1 MIDLEE
7 IGRRRSAVEQ
17 KLRDAEGRLSQLDG
31 RISEL
36 CVSLGFGSCPSIES
50 LESELSRLSSDRDR
64 LESELSGRLSEIESW
79 ERDLSGLSP
88 DSSSVVGGVAP
99 VGSPS
104 VPSAGVAGA
113 SGSFVSDGSDD
124 F

>member
-17 KLRDAEGRLSQLDG
+17 ELRDAEGRLSQLDG

-36 CVSLGFGSCPSIES
+36 CVSLGFASCPSIES

-64 LESELSGRLSEIESW
+64 LESELSGRLSEIESL
-79 ERDLSGLSP
+79 ERDLSGLLSG
-88 DSSSVVGGVAP
+88 SSSVVGSDVPSSGVAR
-99 VGSPS
+99 V
-104 VPSAGVAGA
+104 
-113 SGSFVSDGSDD
+113 SGSSSFSSDSLDD

>member
-36 CVSLGFGSCPSIES
+36 CVSLGFASCLWS
-50 LESELSRLSSDRDR
+50 LSCHVCRRIGIGWSRSYR
-64 LESELSGRLSEIESW
+64 
-79 ERDLSGLSP
+79 
-88 DSSSVVGGVAP
+88 VVCRR
-99 VGSPS
+99 
-104 VPSAGVAGA
+104 
-113 SGSFVSDGSDD
+113 
-124 F
+124 

>member
-36 CVSLGFGSCPSIES
+36 CVSLGFASCPSLWS
-50 LESELSRLSSDRDR
+50 LSCHVCRRIGIGWSRSYR
-64 LESELSGRLSEIESW
+64 
-79 ERDLSGLSP
+79 
-88 DSSSVVGGVAP
+88 VVCRR
-99 VGSPS
+99 
-104 VPSAGVAGA
+104 
-113 SGSFVSDGSDD
+113 
-124 F
+124 